1 MIHLLKQTKS
11 PGMLIKVDL
20 AKAYDKVSWLF
31 LKAMLKAF
39 GFQHDWVRW
48 VCNLVSLA
56 FFSILFNGAPT
67 STFQESR
74 GLRKGD
80 PLSPY
85 LFILM
90 AKGLGRVLKAKQ
102 DGRTIKGVGPH
113 EGVNP

>member
-1 MIHLLKQTKS
+1 MIHSLKQTKS
-11 PGMLIKVDL
+11 LGMLIKVDL

-48 VCNLVSLA
+48 ICNLVSSS

-67 STFQESR
+67 STFQASK

-80 PLSPY
+80 LLSPS

-90 AKGLGRVLKAKQ
+90 AEGL
-102 DGRTIKGVGPH
+102 
-113 EGVNP
+113 